1 MGVGHALRNLGRVGH
16 RLLECNDIPNCI
28 NDIHDPTLPCTRT
41 GDSDDDIE
49 DVLAPTPKRLKI
61 AKEIAL
67 KTSLQ
72 SGLYPDFAGVE
83 GPSEVLSPDNS
94 ALDFFQLV
102 WPESL
107 MSLITLET
115 NRYALQ
121 KRRPNWVDVTIDET
135 RTFLGILILMGIH
148 RLPRISNYWSK
159 DSF

>member
-1 MGVGHALRNLGRVGH
+1 MGAGHALRNLGRVGH

-41 GDSDDDIE
+41 E
-49 DVLAPTPKRLKI
+49 DVLTPTPKRLKI

-102 WPESL
+102 WTESL

-121 KRRPNWVDVTIDET
+121 KRRPKA
-135 RTFLGILILMGIH
+135 
-148 RLPRISNYWSK
+148 P
-159 DSF
+159 